1 MKRFPNFALSSYLGW
16 DEKKGWKFSDKD
28 FVFSSEQIYICDIFR
43 WMING
48 NFESAGVLIFSKRE
62 ASDVE
67 NLSFSF
73 SPFFFFPRSA
83 RNKMSI
89 LVRSKAWKLFRFV
102 AESNVMHFI
111 RPHFWMNRNQF
122 YTARHTGIVPH

>member
-28 FVFSSEQIYICDIFR
+28 FVFSSEKIYICDIFDGLLTATSNR
-43 WMING
+43 L
-48 NFESAGVLIFSKRE
+48 VLIFSKGE

-73 SPFFFFPRSA
+73 SPFFFPPEALAIKCRFSFVQRRGNYFVSSRKVMSCTLSA
-83 RNKMSI
+83 HI
-89 LVRSKAWKLFRFV
+89 F
-102 AESNVMHFI
+102 
-111 RPHFWMNRNQF
+111 
-122 YTARHTGIVPH
+122 G

>member
-28 FVFSSEQIYICDIFR
+28 FVFSSEKIYICDIFR

-48 NFESAGVLIFSKRE
+48 NFESAGVLIFSKGE

-73 SPFFFFPRSA
+73 SPFFFSPEALAIKCRFSFVQRRGNYFVSSRKVMSCTLSA
-83 RNKMSI
+83 HI
-89 LVRSKAWKLFRFV
+89 F
-102 AESNVMHFI
+102 
-111 RPHFWMNRNQF
+111 
-122 YTARHTGIVPH
+122 G